1 MSSGLVTSRRNR
13 RTPYTDSVEKLGVSG
28 YSIVN
33 HTLLPKSFQRTVQ
46 EDYWHL
52 KAHVQLWDVGCQ
64 RQVELRGPD
73 AARLAQWMTPRDLR
87 EMRVGQCFYA
97 PLIDEKAGLLND
109 PVVIKRAE
117 DWFWFSIAD
126 SDILLWAKGLAL
138 GMNLNVEVSEP
149 DVWPLAVQGPK
160 AETLVARVFGD
171 EIREARY
178 FEFQERP
185 FCDRTLVV
193 ARSGYS
199 KQGGFE
205 IYLDDGTRGDELWET
220 LWDAGHDLEV
230 SPGCPNLIERIEGG
244 LLSYGNEMTRE
255 NNPLEINLDRFCH
268 FGNEIEFIGQSA
280 LADIAALGPSQR
292 MRGLLIEGDS
302 CPPCGKPWPV
312 VCDGIPIGQVTSA
325 IWSPSLKHNV
335 GLSLIDQ
342 NFWSSDVQVQVALPD
357 GSMRKAVVTPLP
369 FTQASQV
376 ANQ

>member
-33 HTLLPKSFQRTVQ
+33 HTLLPKAFQKTVE

-52 KAHVQLWDVGCQ
+52 KEHVQLWDVGCQ

-87 EMRVGQCFYA
+87 SMSTGQCFYA
-97 PLIDEKAGLLND
+97 PLIDHRAGLLND

-126 SDILLWAKGLAL
+126 SDVLLWAKGLAL
-138 GMNLNVEVSEP
+138 GRGLDVEVDEP

-160 AETLVARVFGD
+160 AEECVARVFG
-171 EIREARY
+171 EQVRSTKY
-178 FEFQERP
+178 FEFVEGDFLGHR
-185 FCDRTLVV
+185 LVV

-205 IYLDDGTRGDELWET
+205 IYLNHSAMGET
-220 LWDAGHDLEV
+220 LWDALWEAGQDLHI

-268 FGNEIEFIGQSA
+268 LNGEIDYVGRHA
-280 LADIAALGPSQR
+280 LERIAKVGPARR
-292 MRGLLIEGDS
+292 MRGVLIEGRP

-312 VCDGIPIGQVTSA
+312 WCGRNQTGQITSA
-325 IWSPSLKHNV
+325 IWSPAFEKNV
-335 GLSLIDQ
+335 GLAMIERPHWAQ
-342 NFWSSDVQVQVALPD
+342 GTEVTVEFPD
-357 GSMRKAVVTPLP
+357 GQSAPAIVVELP
-369 FTQASQV
+369 FLQ
-376 ANQ
+376 N